1 MMNIIN
7 KYTRHIKIMKKIIF
21 VTLFSLQIISS
32 AAGAEKEISSRF
44 ASIILEGT
52 VNPIIA
58 GHIVSSIEK
67 ANNEKVQF
75 IVIKM
80 DTPGGLMSSM
90 REIIKAIL
98 SSKSP
103 VVVYT
108 YPKGAQAASA
118 GAYIMLSAH
127 IAAMAPGTE
136 IGAMHPVS
144 PMLNFGQKDEKGDV
158 GVMEKKVLNDTVAY
172 ARSLAQKRKRNIQW
186 TEKAVKDAIS
196 STYLEAQKL
205 NVIDIVAENMDDLL
219 IKLNGRTVDIDGRQL
234 ILNTAGIKE
243 IAYELDWKQK
253 FLNFFADPQVVFL
266 LFIIAAI
273 GIGVEI
279 KNPGMIFPGTLG
291 GISLFLFLMA
301 IRVLPINIFGL
312 ALIILSIVLFILEL
326 KIVSYGILTVGGIVS
341 FIFGSMIL
349 FDSPLP
355 GMSIPIT
362 SIIAVVIFILL
373 FFFVLVRSVIVAHRG
388 KVSTGMEGLIGET
401 GTAMTDFDKT
411 GKIMIHGEFWN
422 ARSEDEI
429 KKDDFVTVV
438 SAEGMML
445 TVKRKTGN

>member
-1 MMNIIN
+1 
-7 KYTRHIKIMKKIIF
+7 MKKLIF
-21 VTLFSLQIISS
+21 IIS
-32 AAGAEKEISSRF
+32 AVVLLVPFILNADEYKGARF
-44 ASIILEGT
+44 ASIKLEGT

-58 GHIVSSIEK
+58 EHLVSSIDK
-67 ANNEKVQF
+67 ANNEKMQF

-127 IAAMAPGTE
+127 IAVMAPGTE

-144 PMLNFGQKDEKGDV
+144 PMLNFGQKDEKGNT

-186 TEKAVKDAIS
+186 TERAVKDAIS
-196 STYLEAQKL
+196 STYIEAK
-205 NVIDIVAENMDDLL
+205 NMGVIDFIAENMDDLL
-219 IKLNGRTVDIDGRQL
+219 KKLNGRSVDMDGRSV
-234 ILNTAGIKE
+234 ILNTTDIKE
-243 IAYELDWKQK
+243 VAYELDWKQK

-266 LFIIAAI
+266 LFIVAAV
-273 GIGVEI
+273 GIGMEI
-279 KNPGMIFPGTLG
+279 KNPGMIFPGALG
-291 GISLFLFLMA
+291 GIALFLFLMA

-326 KIVSYGILTVGGIVS
+326 KFVSYGLLTIGGIIS
-341 FIFGSMIL
+341 FVFGSMIL

-355 GMSIPIT
+355 GMSIPIGT
-362 SIIAVVIFILL
+362 IIAVVVFLLFLFFILI
-373 FFFVLVRSVIVAHRG
+373 RSVIAAHRG
-388 KVSTGMEGLIGET
+388 KVSTGVEGLIGES
-401 GTAMTDFDKT
+401 GTAMTDFDRS
-411 GKIMIHGEFWN
+411 GKIMVHGEYWN
-422 ARSEDEI
+422 AQSDEEI
-429 KKDDFVTVV
+429 KKDDPVIVV
-438 SAEGMML
+438 DLNGMIL
-445 TVKRKTGN
+445 TVKRKAGN